1 MSAVK
6 TGQHPLHWLP
16 NALTIGR
23 IIFIPVLVW
32 AILNKD
38 IYSIALPLAITI
50 FIGSMLTDFLD
61 GYFARKWQ
69 VTSDFGRMLD
79 PIADKLLVAAGLIA
93 LCLVQDGH
101 WLFVIPSLVIIG
113 RDISVSGI
121 REHAANAQII
131 LAPTKLA
138 KWKTACEMLSILV
151 ILLAYS
157 LTSSGLRAAI
167 AHGGIAIL
175 WLAAIL
181 SAYTGFHYF
190 RSAMRPH

>member
-1 MSAVK
+1 MSTLETAE
-6 TGQHPLHWLP
+6 HPLHWLP
-16 NALTIGR
+16 NALTVSR
-23 IIFIPVLVW
+23 IILIPVLVW
-32 AILNKD
+32 AILHID
-38 IYSIALPLAITI
+38 SYSFALPLALAI

-101 WLFVIPSLVIIG
+101 WMFVIPSLIIIG

-121 REHAANAQII
+121 REHAANSQII
-131 LAPTKLA
+131 LAPTQLA
-138 KWKTACEMLSILV
+138 KWKTTCEMLSILV
-151 ILLAYS
+151 ILVAYGITAS
-157 LTSSGLRAAI
+157 ELRAAI

-181 SAYTGFHYF
+181 SAYTGLHYF
-190 RSAMRPH
+190 RSAMRKD